1 MINFRRLKL
10 SDLDR
15 IYKDKEL
22 SPLITTSYKGNSFVV
37 VAELDKKIIGGVSG
51 YSMGNTAFAKKTIV
65 KDIEQRSVYF
75 DGLMRSLIHFLQ
87 LDGLKYLF
95 VEGGNP
101 LYSAIGFK
109 KLLGT
114 EKFLKM
120 EDEKIQAHFNG
131 KHIYWINVKEFFK

>member
-51 YSMGNTAFAKKTIV
+51 YSMGNTAFAKK
-65 KDIEQRSVYF
+65 
-75 DGLMRSLIHFLQ
+75 
-87 LDGLKYLF
+87 
-95 VEGGNP
+95 
-101 LYSAIGFK
+101 
-109 KLLGT
+109 LL
-114 EKFLKM
+114 
-120 EDEKIQAHFNG
+120 
-131 KHIYWINVKEFFK
+131 